1 MRKMAKLK
9 LVTRMSFVR
18 YAIETSTNFLYHI
31 EQKRDVYD
39 RYGKEGLTG
48 GKTKFDRKWS
58 GHDKCDFENKLSC
71 FGTSLLLFA

>member
-1 MRKMAKLK
+1 
-9 LVTRMSFVR
+9 MSFVH

-48 GKTKFDRKWS
+48 GKTKFDRSDLVMVKVI
-58 GHDKCDFENKLSC
+58 LRTSC
-71 FGTSLLLFA
+71 FLVRACCHLLCTGAVIPPVRMKY